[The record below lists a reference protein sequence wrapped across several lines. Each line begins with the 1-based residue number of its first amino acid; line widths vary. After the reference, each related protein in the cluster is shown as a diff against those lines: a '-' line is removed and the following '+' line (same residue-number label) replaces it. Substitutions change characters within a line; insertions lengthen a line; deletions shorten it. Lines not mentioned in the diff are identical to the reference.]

1 MSIRVYADA
10 AALARGAAQHVMM
23 WEASALAERDR
34 FVVALAGGNTP
45 RQTYALLA
53 TAAFAE
59 QMDWARIHIFW
70 GDERCI
76 PPNHP
81 ESNYRMARE
90 TLLDHVP
97 IPEANVHRIP
107 GELTPKEAAAAYAR
121 ELSAVFGADPIRFD
135 VILLGLGSDGHT
147 ASLFPGT
154 DALQVDDRPV
164 AANYAPRLESWRITL
179 TLPVINAARH
189 VGFIVSGAHKAEALA
204 SVQAEAPV
212 PAARVQ
218 PDPGELVWLIDEA
231 AATKLDGSPIG

>member
-10 AALARGAAQHVMM
+10 KALARGAAQHVMM

-34 FVVALAGGNTP
+34 FVLALAGGNTP
-45 RQTYALLA
+45 RQTYTLLA

-59 QMDWARIHIFW
+59 QMDWERIHIFW
-70 GDERCI
+70 GDERCV

-97 IPEANVHRIP
+97 IPAANVHRIP
-107 GELTPKEAAAAYAR
+107 GELAPEEAAAAYAR

-154 DALQVDDRPV
+154 DALRVDDRPV
-164 AANYAPRLESWRITL
+164 AANYVPRLESWRITL

-189 VGFIVSGAHKAEALA
+189 VGFIVSGDHKAEALA
-204 SVQAEAPV
+204 AVQAEGAL
-212 PAARVQ
+212 PAARIR
-218 PDPGELVWLIDEA
+218 PDPGELVWLIDA
-231 AATKLDGSPIG
+231 AAAAKLPET